1 MNESGLGEGYQNISP
16 HFMGKEKM
24 NISKQSDITIGLALG
39 SGSSRGWSHIG
50 IIRALSEIGI
60 KPDIVCGCSI
70 GSIVGASYLAG
81 NMDVLENWVSSLT
94 QTDVVRFL
102 EFNPLLRGF
111 VDVTR
116 LQTFF
121 TKYLCEEN
129 TQFMDLSKIFATV
142 STDLETG
149 REIWFTQGPVLTA
162 VWASIS
168 MPGLF
173 PPIQN
178 QGRWLVDGG
187 LVNPVPVSVCRALG
201 ADIVLA
207 VNLNGDIVGKH
218 FIKQKPKEY
227 KDDSDVFSTLK
238 KSVRNYSDA
247 FFDKIK
253 GTDSPPNLLDAISG
267 SLNITQDRITRS
279 RMAGDPPDIL
289 LSPKLAH
296 IGLLEF
302 HRAKESIQEGKNCVK
317 RMLSEIKYIMDLP

>member
-1 MNESGLGEGYQNISP
+1 MTLSRKTSLS
-16 HFMGKEKM
+16 
-24 NISKQSDITIGLALG
+24 IGLALG

-60 KPDIVCGCSI
+60 EPDVVCGCSI

-81 NMDVLENWVSSLT
+81 NMDALEDWVCSLT
-94 QTDVVRFL
+94 QTDMVKFFK
-102 EFNPLLRGF
+102 FNPLLSGF
-111 VDVTR
+111 VDATR

-121 TKYLCEEN
+121 TKYLCEEY
-129 TQFMDLSKIFATV
+129 TQFKDLSKTFATV

-149 REIWFTQGPVLTA
+149 REIWFTKGPVLSS

-168 MPGLF
+168 LPGLF

-227 KDDSDVFSTLK
+227 SDDGDVFSTFK
-238 KSVRNYSDA
+238 KSVRNYSDS

-253 GTDSPPNLLDAISG
+253 GQDSPPNLLDAISG
-267 SLNITQDRITRS
+267 SINITQDRITRS

-302 HRAKESIQEGKNCVK
+302 HRAKEAIQEGKNCVK
-317 RMLSEIKYIMDLP
+317 RMLPEIEYIMDLP

>member
-1 MNESGLGEGYQNISP
+1 MPE
-16 HFMGKEKM
+16 
-24 NISKQSDITIGLALG
+24 D
-39 SGSSRGWSHIG
+39 W
-50 IIRALSEIGI
+50 
-60 KPDIVCGCSI
+60 
-70 GSIVGASYLAG
+70 VG
-81 NMDVLENWVSSLT
+81 SLT
-94 QTDVVRFL
+94 QTDVVKFL

-111 VDVTR
+111 VDAAR

-121 TKYLCEEN
+121 TKYICEEN
-129 TQFMDLSKIFATV
+129 TQFKELSKIFATV

-149 REIWFTQGPVLTA
+149 REIWFTKGPVLSS
-162 VWASIS
+162 VRASVS
-168 MPGLF
+168 LPGFF

-218 FIKQKPKEY
+218 FIKQKPKKEDEN
-227 KDDSDVFSTLK
+227 DDILSTFK
-238 KSVRNYSDA
+238 KSMRNYSDS
-247 FFDKIK
+247 FFEKIK
-253 GTDSPPNLLDAISG
+253 GKDSPPNLLDAISG
-267 SLNITQDRITRS
+267 SINITQDRITRS

-302 HRAKESIQEGKNCVK
+302 HRANEAIQEGKNCVN
-317 RMLSEIKYIMDLP
+317 RMLSEIQYIMDLT

>member
-1 MNESGLGEGYQNISP
+1 MTL
-16 HFMGKEKM
+16 
-24 NISKQSDITIGLALG
+24 SKNPSLRIGLALG

-60 KPDIVCGCSI
+60 EPDVVCGCSI
-70 GSIVGASYLAG
+70 GSVVGASYLAG
-81 NMDVLENWVSSLT
+81 NMDALEHWVCSLT
-94 QTDVVRFL
+94 QTDMVKFF
-102 EFNPLLRGF
+102 EFNPFLRGF
-111 VDVTR
+111 VDAKR

-129 TQFMDLSKIFATV
+129 TQFKDLSKIFATV

-149 REIWFTQGPVLTA
+149 REIWFTKGQVLSS

-168 MPGLF
+168 LPGLF

-218 FIKQKPKEY
+218 FIKQKANEDNE
-227 KDDSDVFSTLK
+227 DDDVFSTFK
-238 KSVRNYSDA
+238 KSVRNHSDS
-247 FFDKIK
+247 FFEKLK
-253 GTDSPPNLLDAISG
+253 GKDSPPKLLDAISG
-267 SLNITQDRITRS
+267 SINITQDRITRS

-302 HRAKESIQEGKNCVK
+302 HRAKEAIHEGKDCVK
-317 RMLSEIKYIMDLP
+317 RMLPEIQYLMDLT

>member
-1 MNESGLGEGYQNISP
+1 MNP
-16 HFMGKEKM
+16 
-24 NISKQSDITIGLALG
+24 SKKPIVGFALG
-39 SGSSRGWSHIG
+39 GGSSRGWAHIG
-50 IIRALSEIGI
+50 IIHALSEIGI
-60 KPDIVCGCSI
+60 EADIVCGCSI

-81 NMDVLENWVSSLT
+81 NLDSLEQWVCSLT
-94 QTDVVRFL
+94 QIEVAKFFEL
-102 EFNPLLRGF
+102 NLSLQGF
-111 VDVTR
+111 VDIER

-121 TKYLCEEN
+121 TKYICREN
-129 TQFMDLSKIFATV
+129 TQFKDLSKTFATV

-149 REIWFTQGPVLTA
+149 REIWFTEGPVLNS

-168 MPGLF
+168 LPGLF

-201 ADIVLA
+201 ADIVIA

-218 FIKQKPKEY
+218 FITKNQKKED
-227 KDDSDVFSTLK
+227 KGDDVFSALK
-238 KSVRNYSDA
+238 RNVRSYSDS
-247 FFDKIK
+247 FFNKIK
-253 GTDSPPNLLDAISG
+253 EKDSPPNLLDAIS
-267 SLNITQDRITRS
+267 SSINITQDRITRS

-302 HRAKESIQEGKNCVK
+302 YRAKEAIQEGKNCVK
-317 RMLSEIKYIMDLP
+317 RMLPEIQYIMDLT